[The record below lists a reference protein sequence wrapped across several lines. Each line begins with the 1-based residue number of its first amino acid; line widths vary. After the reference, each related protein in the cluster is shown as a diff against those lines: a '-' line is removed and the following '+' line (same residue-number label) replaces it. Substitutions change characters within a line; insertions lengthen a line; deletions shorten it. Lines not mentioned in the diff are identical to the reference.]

1 MGAGIRL
8 LEEGLRQDLFPPRA
22 GLGVHDRVEE
32 GFEVRVEVPR
42 DVDDL
47 LPWRRERRGYRG
59 RIHLSGHA
67 GKPILGASGTGELEP
82 ERIPG
87 SQRLRLSHPQSRPQ
101 ALALRDEATEKTQT
115 RAAARALGQ
124 SHKQSLLQTPTPRKE
139 AGRKWSC

>member
-1 MGAGIRL
+1 MHQAGS
-8 LEEGLRQDLFPPRA
+8 QPPATITPTADPKSRDCGCLRA
-22 GLGVHDRVEE
+22 GRPG
-32 GFEVRVEVPR
+32 GCG
-42 DVDDL
+42 
-47 LPWRRERRGYRG
+47 ERRA
-59 RIHLSGHA
+59 LPGHA

-115 RAAARALGQ
+115 RAAARAPGQ